1 METSVHPTYVHR
13 DKACAFGGVVAAKK
27 TRLKWYEITYPE
39 VAIDAAVRE
48 LAKAYVA
55 ALSVPGELGF
65 AILHRCGGPGFHFL
79 LVQTWRND
87 NELWE
92 TVYAKQNDADPGFSL
107 FPLPGSHRGT
117 FCVWELGVVWREQQA
132 WRRFLLSTRDDAA
145 KSDYLAEP
153 YEGDL

>member
-1 METSVHPTYVHR
+1 MPMSVAPTYVHR
-13 DKACAFGGVVAAKK
+13 DKACAFGGVIAAGE

-39 VAIDAAVRE
+39 IAIDDAVRAR
-48 LAKAYVA
+48 AKAFVE
-55 ALSVPGELGF
+55 ALSIPGELGF

-92 TVYAKQNDADPGFSL
+92 AVYAKQNDVDPDFSL
-107 FPLPGSHRGT
+107 FPLPGPHRGT

-132 WRRFLLSTRDDAA
+132 WRRFLQSARDDVA
-145 KSDYLAEP
+145 KAGYLAET
-153 YEGDL
+153 YQGDV